1 MRVIYIHE
9 RLHIYSSVCTF
20 IRFRG
25 GENVQSPSGV
35 LRRGATGV
43 CGRAMQSILRATLV
57 FASAS
62 GVRSFLAGVIATP
75 RTIPSVS
82 RGASQELSGQDRL
95 CHLAS

>member
-43 CGRAMQSILRATLV
+43 CGRAMQSCWLRWRFRRVCGRAMQSILRAL
-57 FASAS
+57 
-62 GVRSFLAGVIATP
+62 LAWLAFQACVWARNAIYSP
-75 RTIPSVS
+75 
-82 RGASQELSGQDRL
+82 
-95 CHLAS
+95 CHAGLR